1 MNKFLSILAFL
12 ICSNIITV
20 FAQNTTLVVDNQ
32 NPGWLSSKIPF
43 KDQESV
49 KNLTVTGYL
58 NGTDIKFI
66 RELLNNRQLSH
77 LDLSD
82 ANIVAGG
89 DAYYDNK
96 YYTADNQPMMTF
108 QGIECDADIEIED
121 ILYGG
126 RYWYRTEKIDDHWYF
141 YQAKVKFYN
150 KSKLL

>member
-1 MNKFLSILAFL
+1 MNKVLNILVFLF
-12 ICSNIITV
+12 CCNITTT

-32 NPGWLSSKIPF
+32 YPGWLSNQIPF

-49 KNLTVTGYL
+49 KNLTISGYL

-89 DAYYDNK
+89 EAYYKDYTTKDNELTP
-96 YYTADNQPMMTF
+96 YMFYFDS
-108 QGIECDADIEIED
+108 
-121 ILYGG
+121 
-126 RYWYRTEKIDDHWYF
+126 EKSINF
-141 YQAKVKFYN
+141 LATPRSTIKEEKFLGFTLHVDTLV
-150 KSKLL
+150 SH